1 MFQPLL
7 RWMSIAM
14 LCLPLTGWSAPRVA
28 VSIAPLHGLVSD
40 IMAGVA
46 QPDLIYEGSQSP
58 HSSALSPYQLKALV
72 QADLL
77 IWVGP
82 ELETSLARLSQR
94 LPEEA
99 INLQWH
105 DYDAGMTL
113 YETREPL
120 FESHNGNGDHHGHG
134 HDHGDLDPHFW
145 LSMANARS
153 FVQAMTDRLAELDDS
168 NADLYRANAESLLKE
183 LQGLEEQLAEQMA
196 PLSDKPFIVFH
207 DGFQYFEREHRLNAL
222 GALVLQPDVPPGPRT
237 VARLVKLAKPHEGL
251 CLFHE
256 PQYSDRWL
264 QSMTRSLP
272 EARVAQ
278 IDPLGFEQT
287 PGAGH
292 YQALMTQL
300 ATDLARCL
308 EQLP

>member
-1 MFQPLL
+1 ML
-7 RWMSIAM
+7 

-58 HSSALSPYQLKALV
+58 HSSALSPYQLKILV
-72 QADLL
+72 ETDLL

-82 ELETSLARLSQR
+82 ELETSLARLTQR
-94 LPEEA
+94 LSPEA
-99 INLQWH
+99 VNLRLH

-113 YETREPL
+113 HESRESL
-120 FESHNGNGDHHGHG
+120 FEEGGEDAGNHG

-145 LSMANARS
+145 LSMANARV
-153 FVQAMTDRLAELDDS
+153 FVRAMTDRLVELDES
-168 NADLYRANAESLLKE
+168 NADRYRANAEALLAE
-183 LQGLEEQLAEQMA
+183 LQALDRQLTDRLA
-196 PLSDKPFIVFH
+196 PLTDKPFIVFH
-207 DGFQYFEREHRLNAL
+207 DGFQYFERDHRLNAL

-237 VARLVKLAKPHEGL
+237 VARLVELAKPHDGL
-251 CLFHE
+251 CLLHE

-272 EARVAQ
+272 NARIAQ

>member
-7 RWMSIAM
+7 RWMSIVL

-46 QPDLIYEGSQSP
+46 QPDLIYDGSQSP
-58 HSSALSPYQLKALV
+58 HSSALSPYQLKTLV
-72 QADLL
+72 ETDLL

-82 ELETSLARLSQR
+82 ELETSLARLTQR
-94 LPEEA
+94 LSRDA
-99 INLQWH
+99 VNLKLH

-113 YETREPL
+113 HETRESL
-120 FESHNGNGDHHGHG
+120 FEHDGGDAANHG

-145 LSMANARS
+145 LSMANARA
-153 FVQAMTDRLAELDDS
+153 FVHAMTDRLAELDGR
-168 NADLYRANAESLLKE
+168 NADRYRANAEALLAE
-183 LQGLEEQLAEQMA
+183 LQALDRQLTDRLA
-196 PLSDKPFIVFH
+196 PLADKPFIVFH
-207 DGFQYFEREHRLNAL
+207 DGFQYFERDHRLNAL

-237 VARLVKLAKPHEGL
+237 VARLVELANPHNGL

-264 QSMTRSLP
+264 RSMTRSLP
-272 EARVAQ
+272 KARVAQ